1 MAGPSSL
8 QQEAIPDALQKSC
21 LILSCCLARRSQ
33 GGLMTLL
40 TFLCLPCCL
49 DKSRPMDGSDQLV
62 WEAVT
67 TSSLCSLSTKDCTQV
82 KIPHPTL
89 WGLLSMAPAG
99 HLCEQRD
106 PESVGPM
113 GPHCP
118 GKKVPAIPEQGQHTG
133 CTPVSRQQ
141 LQPQQELQPSWP
153 PARPWFSV
161 GPARHAHESSSPMWR
176 ALSPHPLPRRDCRHC
191 CQLSCGICCQHCQEP
206 LPSQAAPPGHSVAH
220 LPSFLP

>member
-82 KIPHPTL
+82 KSPSPLCGDSCPWHQQGICVSKGTQSQWGQ
-89 WGLLSMAPAG
+89 WGLTALARRFLPSLS
-99 HLCEQRD
+99 RD
-106 PESVGPM
+106 NIQAALR
-113 GPHCP
+113 CP
-118 GKKVPAIPEQGQHTG
+118 G
-133 CTPVSRQQ
+133 S
-141 LQPQQELQPSWP
+141 
-153 PARPWFSV
+153 
-161 GPARHAHESSSPMWR
+161 SSSPSR
-176 ALSPHPLPRRDCRHC
+176 SSSP
-191 CQLSCGICCQHCQEP
+191 
-206 LPSQAAPPGHSVAH
+206 PSPQQDPGS
-220 LPSFLP
+220 L